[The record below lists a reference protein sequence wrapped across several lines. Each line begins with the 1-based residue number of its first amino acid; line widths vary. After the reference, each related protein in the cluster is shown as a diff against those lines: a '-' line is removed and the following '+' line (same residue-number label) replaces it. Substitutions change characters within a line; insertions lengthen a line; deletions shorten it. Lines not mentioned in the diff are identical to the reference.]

1 MQIIICDDKS
11 FIYLN
16 NDSMVKDVVL
26 KVKGNEGFTFSH
38 FHFKLVG

>member
-11 FIYLN
+11 FTYLN

-26 KVKGNEGFTFSH
+26 KVKGNERFKFSH